1 MLRSPK
7 TSILALLLLAATALS
22 AMTQHAL
29 RPRQRAEADASAAA
43 TGAVKTTPDKV
54 DITTGV
60 TGEAPTAREALDK
73 NTEAMAAIV
82 QALKAEGIEAK
93 DIQTVNF
100 SVMPVYEQFQPDGKP
115 RPAPRITGYRVINQ
129 VHIQVRDTGKL
140 GAILD
145 KVVSLGANTID
156 GIAFDVAEPAKLRD
170 EARKLA
176 VQNAIATAEG
186 LRRGRGRDAWADP
199 FYQRGRVRP
208 GSVRQACGG
217 PHGDVKGRADRRRDR
232 HGRDARPRDLG
243 TAIACRVANG
253 LPLPTSSPVAHAWGT
268 ARVMVRRPAV
278 LRGSGGDLRTSG

>member
-22 AMTQHAL
+22 AMTQHA
-29 RPRQRAEADASAAA
+29 RAHDSEQKRTLSLSA

-73 NTEAMAAIV
+73 NTEAMTAIV

-145 KVVSLGANTID
+145 KVVEFGANTID

-176 VQNAIATAEG
+176 VQNAIATAKVYAEAAGVTLGQILSISEDESGPVPFGRPAAARMEMSKDVPIEG
-186 LRRGRGRDAWADP
+186 GTATVET
-199 FYQRGRVRP
+199 RVR
-208 GSVRQACGG
+208 VTWELQ
-217 PHGDVKGRADRRRDR
+217 
-232 HGRDARPRDLG
+232 
-243 TAIACRVANG
+243 
-253 LPLPTSSPVAHAWGT
+253 
-268 ARVMVRRPAV
+268 
-278 LRGSGGDLRTSG
+278 